1 MNKRVYNK
9 TLGKIVRTLGFLL
22 ILVSSTFLS
31 AKMILGYQDLPLIS
45 NVLPYANMINDFV
58 APYPFI
64 DEYALVGLVAG
75 LIMLLWAIRRGLI
88 LRVVLTVVLAFV
100 LIEGTISGTSP
111 LFPITL
117 SSPAWVATVLGLVSP
132 IIDLLNGI
140 SIYIIPGAAV
150 AVPFLLWVLFAYKKP
165 NRFSIF
171 MLRLG
176 SITLF
181 LAVAMFAAKQF
192 VASLNDVEI
201 FNTINI
207 VLYLLTYLFYV
218 LGSAFGVLGFARK

>member
-9 TLGKIVRTLGFLL
+9 TLGKIVRTFGFLL
-22 ILVSSTFLS
+22 ILVTSTFLS
-31 AKMILGYQDLPLIS
+31 AKLILGYQDLPLIG
-45 NVLPYANMINDFV
+45 NVLPYADMINNFA

-75 LIMLLWAIRRGLI
+75 LIMLLWAIRKGLI
-88 LRVVLTVVLAFV
+88 LRVLLTVVLAFV
-100 LIEGTISGTSP
+100 LIEGTIAGTSP

-117 SSPAWVATVLGLVSP
+117 SSPSWVATVLGLVSP
-132 IIDLLNGI
+132 VIDLLNGI
-140 SIYIIPGAAV
+140 SPYIIPGAAV

-171 MLRLG
+171 LMRLG

-192 VASLNDVEI
+192 VATLNDLEI

-207 VLYLLTYLFYV
+207 TLYLLTYLLYV